1 MDGPRYLSYRL
12 KELFLDGHWIANT
25 NYQEVISQVNLEIA
39 THKLGSLNT
48 IAELVYHIQ
57 YYLDGLCK
65 VFNGE
70 PLSIKDS
77 LSFNLPPLNLEND
90 WLALRDSFIDSAT
103 RFVSEVAN
111 MENEWLDKSFV
122 EEKYGTWL
130 RNIDGVLEHSYYHL
144 GQIVL
149 IKKMIK
155 ESGN

>member
-1 MDGPRYLSYRL
+1 L
-12 KELFLDGHWIANT
+12 KELFLEGRWIANT
-25 NYQEVISQVNLEIA
+25 NYQEVISQINFEIA

-77 LSFNLPPLNLEND
+77 HSFNLPPLNQEND

-103 RFVSEVAN
+103 RFISEVSHI
-111 MENEWLDKSFV
+111 ENGLLDEIFV

-130 RNIDGVLEHSYYHL
+130 RNIDGVLEHSYYHF

-149 IKKMIK
+149 IRKLIR
-155 ESGN
+155 ESGH